1 MAGPTI
7 LSTMSTDQTAA
18 PPEKELLLD
27 ELDEKS
33 GLLVSGI
40 GALF

>member
-7 LSTMSTDQTAA
+7 LSTMSTDQTPP

-40 GALF
+40 GALL